1 MKKQLLI
8 LSIGAMLTSCSWVGH
23 RHSVQ
28 TFLYNEIMCEYEE
41 SVLPYSWREI
51 EFEDDLSGE
60 WYTKL
65 GVKSVYEYEISVY
78 RDYQL
83 DVWLCGACFNS
94 YHSKDSNG
102 YAMYNEDELVYID
115 CDLMYSIEYGTEIGD
130 VE

>member
-1 MKKQLLI
+1 M
-8 LSIGAMLTSCSWVGH
+8 S
-23 RHSVQ
+23 
-28 TFLYNEIMCEYEE
+28 EYEE

-51 EFEDDLSGE
+51 EFEDDISGE
-60 WYTKL
+60 WYTNL

-83 DVWLCGACFNS
+83 DVWLCGACFNAF
-94 YHSKDSNG
+94 HSKDSNG
-102 YAMYNEDELVYID
+102 YAVYHEDELVYID